1 MGRNHTKYFVAG
13 AVLAAGGLFGLAVSE
28 LAVFKA
34 GDPIRSSEVNGNFA
48 ILKGAVEAL
57 EAPIGLSRLEIQ
69 GTGVNGKTLKFL
81 DGALAWEDDQIG
93 SGAGGGDI
101 SAVGA
106 GTGLEGGGA
115 SGDVTVQIA
124 EAFRLPQSCTG
135 GQVPKW
141 NGSLWACASD
151 DVGTGGGG
159 GGGSGDITRVTA
171 GSGLSGGGDSGD
183 VTLSLADNGV
193 TTARLAN
200 GAVTTAKLADGAV
213 TGAKLAS
220 SLTMGGLT
228 VINSATTGFSFALRG
243 QAGGTAS
250 LNLSTPIGL
259 LGESAA
265 GVGVLGGSSSG
276 IGVEGRSASLIGVR
290 GQGGGGAGLSISTAV
305 GVLGEAPSGIGVIGG
320 SQSGIGV
327 LGRSSTRGIVGTQG
341 SLTLP
346 CAGNFGVGGCA
357 ESATG
362 VYGTSSSSR
371 GVEGNST
378 TGTGVYG
385 SSTSFRGV
393 EGVSST
399 GIGVLGNSN
408 ARGVVG
414 TLGGT
419 SCRGDLTYAMGG
431 CASGTGF
438 SAVFVGGSGGT
449 GLCTFNGSAG
459 WSCTSDRNKKENFR
473 AVDARM
479 ILEAL
484 AKLPVTRWNMKGDA
498 NKTPHIGPTAQ
509 DFYAAFGLGEDDKT
523 INAADAQGV
532 ALAAIKGL
540 YQENQALKAQNAEL
554 ARRMGELEAQM
565 AGIQA
570 MQAKLAN
577 LEARLGSR

>member
-1 MGRNHTKYFVAG
+1 MGRNHTNYFVAG

-93 SGAGGGDI
+93 TGSGGGDI

-106 GTGLEGGGA
+106 GTGLEGGGT
-115 SGDVTVQIA
+115 SGDVTLQIA
-124 EAFRLPQSCTG
+124 GAFRLPQSCSG

-151 DVGTGGGG
+151 DVGTG

-220 SLTMGGLT
+220 SLTMGGLS
-228 VINSATTGFSFALRG
+228 VVNSATTGFSFALRG
-243 QAGGTAS
+243 QAGGTAG
-250 LNLSTPIGL
+250 LNLSTPNGL
-259 LGESAA
+259 LGESAG

-276 IGVEGRSASLIGVR
+276 IGVDGRSASLIGVR

-305 GVLGEAPSGIGVIGG
+305 GVLGESPGGIGVIGG

-362 VYGTSSSSR
+362 VYGTSS
-371 GVEGNST
+371 
-378 TGTGVYG
+378 
-385 SSTSFRGV
+385 SFRGV

-438 SAVFVGGSGGT
+438 SAVFVGGSGGS
-449 GLCTFNGSAG
+449 GVCSFNGSAG
-459 WSCTSDRNKKENFR
+459 WNCTSDRNKKENFR
-473 AVDARM
+473 PVDARA

-577 LEARLGSR
+577 LEARLGGR